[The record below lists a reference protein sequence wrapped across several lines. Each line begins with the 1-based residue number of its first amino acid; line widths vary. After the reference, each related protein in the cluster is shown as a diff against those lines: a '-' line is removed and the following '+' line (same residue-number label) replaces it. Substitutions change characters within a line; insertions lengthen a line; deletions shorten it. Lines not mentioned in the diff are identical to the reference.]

1 MKPVEIVVVEDDI
14 NILEIIRLYL
24 ERESF
29 VVYTSR
35 NASEGLFLIE
45 TVVPDIVLLDI
56 NLPDENGFELARKF
70 REISDGI
77 LFFITGEKS
86 KEKIIHGFE
95 VGCDDYITKPFDPS
109 EVVVRVKANLR
120 RLNKNE
126 KEEISIVSFGDVKIN
141 MKEASVYK
149 NGELLDLSKKE
160 KMILF
165 YLVKHP
171 NQVISTETLYDNIWG
186 YDSISDLKTV
196 SVHMSTL
203 RKKIEDEP
211 NNPKYIETVRGFG
224 YKFKLEQDG

>member
-1 MKPVEIVVVEDDI
+1 MKPVEIVVVEDDV

-56 NLPDENGFELARKF
+56 NLPDQNGFDLARKF
-70 REISDGI
+70 RKISDGI

-109 EVVVRVKANLR
+109 EVVARVKANLR
-120 RLNKNE
+120 RLGKR
-126 KEEISIVSFGDVKIN
+126 EEVEIIRFGDITIN

-149 NGELLDLSKKE
+149 NGQLLDLSKKE

-171 NQVISTETLYDNIWG
+171 NQVISTETLYDKIWG

-196 SVHMSTL
+196 SVHISTL

-211 NNPKYIETVRGFG
+211 NRSKFIETVRGFG
-224 YKFKLEQDG
+224 YKFKIDS

>member
-1 MKPVEIVVVEDDI
+1 MKRVEIVVVEDDS

-35 NASEGLFLIE
+35 NASDGLFLIE
-45 TVVPDIVLLDI
+45 TVVPDIVLIDI

-77 LFFITGEKS
+77 LIFITGEKS
-86 KEKIIHGFE
+86 KEKVIHGFE

-109 EVVVRVKANLR
+109 EVVARIKANLR
-120 RLNKNE
+120 RLNKY
-126 KEEISIVSFGDVKIN
+126 EEVNDITFGNIRIN
-141 MKEASVYK
+141 LKEASVYK

-171 NQVISTETLYDNIWG
+171 NQVISTETLYDKIWG
-186 YDSISDLKTV
+186 FDSISDLKTV

-211 NNPKYIETVRGFG
+211 NNPKFIETVRGFG
-224 YKFKLEQDG
+224 YKIKI